1 MKKYLLM
8 FIICISSFM
17 IYTNN
22 VYASNNNKI
31 SSLSNITNSVT
42 SGTITYQNST
52 PSFNNVSYLPSDTSS
67 YLTISFSNVTIP
79 QYANYFT
86 LAFNVYDLDPSITYS
101 CNNEYLQ
108 ANILEDINFSTTYA
122 DGSQAQNSGTIESSS
137 TTYRYCNSFKSSND
151 NSFSLFATYYLSDNT
166 KGYCNI
172 IGSGQDAYLLCPIDT
187 SLSNG
192 DKSLNRIYFAY
203 TTNSSNLNRVN
214 YRYSNNINFVLDDTY
229 IIRDK
234 LDTIISKLDQQNSNT
249 NAIKNNTEQI
259 KNDIK
264 SENTSGAEGS
274 ADNLKNN
281 SAFQDN
287 TGLSGVISMPLT
299 FVNSLT
305 NTCQPINLNI
315 PYMDVDVTIPCM
327 QSVIT
332 DKMPLLANL
341 IKIIVNGFIVY
352 RILLDIFQ
360 IVRNAK
366 NPEDDRIEVLD
377 L

>member
-1 MKKYLLM
+1 MKKFLFMLV
-8 FIICISSFM
+8 ICVSSFM

-22 VYASNNNKI
+22 VKADTCDNFYNANWNASTH
-31 SSLSNITNSVT
+31 SSNAGVGFNEFTHNITAMGFNQNYDYIKLPVFVALTSSNTTSNINLSAMC
-42 SGTITYQNST
+42 SSSNLQFSDYTI
-52 PSFNNVSYLPSDTSS
+52 
-67 YLTISFSNVTIP
+67 
-79 QYANYFT
+79 
-86 LAFNVYDLDPSITYS
+86 
-101 CNNEYLQ
+101 
-108 ANILEDINFSTTYA
+108 TYA
-122 DGSQAQNSGTIESSS
+122 DGSTATIDSNSANTICTNVNYSGSNQYFYTPTIENVFIKLKYLDSYGGQQSV
-137 TTYRYCNSFKSSND
+137 YCNFENGIAVCP
-151 NSFSLFATYYLSDNT
+151 NPGANT
-166 KGYCNI
+166 QI
-172 IGSGQDAYLLCPIDT
+172 
-187 SLSNG
+187 NG
-192 DKSLNRIYFAY
+192 LIVQVGLNY
-203 TTNSSNLNRVN
+203 NSSLISYGLVTGFVQWCHDDNQKIINKLNDIN
-214 YRYSNNINFVLDDTY
+214 NKLTQQNTTAQQISNN
-229 IIRDK
+229 
-234 LDTIISKLDQQNSNT
+234 T
-249 NAIKNNTEQI
+249 NEI

-264 SENTSGAEGS
+264 SDNTSGAEGS
-274 ADNLKNN
+274 ADDLKNN

>member
-1 MKKYLLM
+1 MKRFLLM
-8 FIICISSFM
+8 LVICVSSFM

-22 VYASNNNKI
+22 VKADTYNTGYWNSNNSTCDSGTKSNQNGFGICAINVGTSNFNKI
-31 SSLSNITNSVT
+31 NQYSITSSLNSNANINKTNQILHLNVLSYATNSELSINSVNINQYGSGQVTKSGEGELMPYYIDNIDYTGNIDITTRNLFYIVRIYVT
-42 SGTITYQNST
+42 SDQKSMVSLCTSNNTTSQG
-52 PSFNNVSYLPSDTSS
+52 FNNVECPFTKDFSSDT
-67 YLTISFSNVTIP
+67 NVKM
-79 QYANYFT
+79 QVYFT
-86 LAFNVYDLDPSITYS
+86 TFTSTYTNVYIGVHYDMYYSTSAENSI
-101 CNNEYLQ
+101 
-108 ANILEDINFSTTYA
+108 A
-122 DGSQAQNSGTIESSS
+122 
-137 TTYRYCNSFKSSND
+137 SSNQQ
-151 NSFSLFATYYLSDNT
+151 
-166 KGYCNI
+166 I
-172 IGSGQDAYLLCPIDT
+172 
-187 SLSNG
+187 
-192 DKSLNRIYFAY
+192 
-203 TTNSSNLNRVN
+203 
-214 YRYSNNINFVLDDTY
+214 SNN
-229 IIRDK
+229 
-234 LDTIISKLDQQNSNT
+234 T
-249 NAIKNNTEQI
+249 NEI

-264 SENTSGAEGS
+264 SDNVSGAEGS
-274 ADNLKNN
+274 ADDLKNN